1 MFRLSEKLK
10 YMVLGGF
17 LISAGFMFGNMNSDT
32 EAQFGSEKTDKLTVQ
47 ELTVLEDITVIAD
60 DGEPRVVISWN
71 ERGGQVTCLGSGEE
85 RDSAQASLLVGM
97 FGGIAG
103 VTSGQGI
110 AGASLTIGTEGGGVT
125 IFPVPG
131 KEGGASLAIVDGDG
145 VVFRRDKFG
154 ELRSLE
160 Q

>member
-1 MFRLSEKLK
+1 MFRLREKLK

-17 LISAGFMFGNMNSDT
+17 LISAGFMFGNISSDT
-32 EAQFGSEKTDKLTVQ
+32 EAQFGSETIDELTVQ

-60 DGEPRVVISWN
+60 DGERRVVIAWN
-71 ERGGQVTCLGSGEE
+71 DRGGQVTCLGSGGE

-131 KEGGASLAIVDGDG
+131 KEGGASLAIDDGDG
-145 VVFRRDKFG
+145 VVFRRDRSG
-154 ELRSLE
+154 ELRSLG